1 MAQCSTPKDMYL
13 ALCNRRA
20 STESVIHATAG
31 AQSVSAAQRKAE
43 RISQSSSL
51 PGGGMA
57 DWKEGQLF
65 PEGWEDMNAFK
76 KVRCILRSLYCP
88 LPHAWEPRLTRGDL
102 RLKCPVP
109 LLC

>member
-1 MAQCSTPKDMYL
+1 MA
-13 ALCNRRA
+13 
-20 STESVIHATAG
+20 G
-31 AQSVSAAQRKAE
+31 
-43 RISQSSSL
+43 
-51 PGGGMA
+51 
-57 DWKEGQLF
+57 WKEGQLF